1 MKYKVGDKVRVRE
14 DLLIDKMYDGCYFTP
29 SMTVFLGKTVTIRKV
44 RWSINR
50 YEIKE
55 DHGAWN
61 WNDEM
66 FESLESE
73 KVENKTMRY
82 KAGDKVK
89 VRGDLVVGKK
99 YDGEHFIEDMTQY
112 RGKIVTIDRVGTDN
126 LKYLIKDDNHS
137 YWWTDEMFKPLKSEN
152 PADETNDSEE
162 WFLCRDDINK
172 PNDAVKDV
180 VHADAIGA
188 AESTDCLLELKFK
201 EAVRKITPDDL
212 KRILLKKIEDSI
224 NNMSDDVIQDILVE
238 ALC

>member
-14 DLLIDKMYDGCYFTP
+14 DLSTKKMYDGCYVTP

-126 LKYLIKDDNHS
+126 LEYLIKDDNHS
-137 YWWTDEMFKPLKSEN
+137 CWWTDSMFEPLESEN
-152 PADETNDSEE
+152 STDEANISDE
-162 WFLCRDDINK
+162 WVLCKDDTES
-172 PNDAVKDV
+172 
-180 VHADAIGA
+180 HADATEA
-188 AESTDCLLELKFK
+188 AVDVNCLLEAKFK
-201 EAVRKITPDDL
+201 EAVGKITPDEL
-212 KRILLKKIEDSI
+212 KEILLKKIEDSVE
-224 NNMSDDVIQDILVE
+224 NMSDDVVQDILAE